1 MLNDIILFSNP
12 ERSGFFYGITS
23 TFYFM
28 PNYVNIG
35 KLVATF
41 GVQGEM
47 ILKHN
52 LGKKTGLKGMTV
64 FFLEDLPGS
73 FLPYF
78 PLQLKIKN
86 ETEIFI
92 LIDGIDSKEKAS
104 AFLQQRVWVTDDV
117 GKKFAAATAPI
128 SLLGFIASDNGND
141 LGEVLEVIEQ
151 PHQLMCR
158 IQYGE
163 NDQIL
168 IPINEQSLVK
178 VDKKNKKLVL
188 DLPDGLIEAQL

>member
-1 MLNDIILFSNP
+1 
-12 ERSGFFYGITS
+12 
-23 TFYFM
+23 M

-86 ETEIFI
+86 ESEIFI

-104 AFLQQRVWVTDDV
+104 SFLQQRVWVTDDV

-158 IQYGE
+158 IQYGK

-188 DLPDGLIEAQL
+188 DLPDGLIEAQM

>member
-1 MLNDIILFSNP
+1 
-12 ERSGFFYGITS
+12 
-23 TFYFM
+23 M

-41 GVQGEM
+41 GVKGEM

-52 LGKKTGLKGMTV
+52 LGKKTGLKGLDV

-78 PLQLKIKN
+78 PVSLKIKS
-86 ETEIFI
+86 ESELFVM
-92 LIDGIDSKEKAS
+92 IDGMDSKEKAS
-104 AFLQQRVWVTDDV
+104 GLLQQQVWVTEDV
-117 GKKFAAATAPI
+117 FKKFAAATAPI
-128 SLLGFIASDNGND
+128 ALLGYVAHDKGKA

-151 PHQLMCR
+151 PHQVMCR
-158 IQYGE
+158 IQFGKH
-163 NDQIL
+163 DDIL

-178 VDKKNKKLVL
+178 VDKKNKKLML
-188 DLPDGLIEAQL
+188 DLPDGLIEAQI

>member
-23 TFYFM
+23 TFYIM

-178 VDKKNKKLVL
+178 IDKRNKKLVL